1 MKSKNLI
8 IATVSLS
15 VLSAVF
21 IFSPFSF
28 FNKKGEYNP
37 SNLTSL
43 QQKSAT
49 DARIWLDARY
59 VDLETGEKITP
70 EKLQQLYNQEKS
82 RKRSSIVF
90 EELGP
95 DNIGGRTRAIVIDR
109 EYQNLLWAGS
119 VSGGLFVS
127 YNGANT
133 WQRVDEFPGLPYIS
147 SMTQTPNK
155 TVFVATGMSVSGSD
169 TWGGN
174 GLYYKTVNS
183 DEWALV
189 PGTAS
194 FSVIE
199 EVISSDV
206 GNTVFF
212 ATNSGVKKWTV
223 GDATISN
230 VTITSGPCTAI
241 QISKDGQVIVAAVG
255 SLNKVY
261 VSTDGGQ
268 TFSDRSGV
276 IGEFKVP
283 VGSPRI
289 EFAISHTKNSSNN
302 YSIYASRTGSDLLGM
317 HVSHD
322 NGQTWHR
329 FVGASG
335 SPSNLDIYRNQ
346 GLYNSVL
353 TVSPLNTERILIG
366 GIDVW
371 EWKQQV
377 DNPPSGGFE
386 QLSLWSLNPTSQAYV
401 HADNHEFKWTA
412 YNRLYIGND
421 GGVGVSDDFGAT
433 FYPANRGYNV
443 TQFYGIAMDR
453 NGSVMGGTQDNG
465 TLYNDFS
472 NVSYKEFTEVRGGD
486 GFECEI
492 SFFNPNVMF
501 SSVYYNAISRSG
513 DRGLTFGSFAP
524 NFPSNYGPV
533 GTSSAAHPF
542 HTEFVMAEY
551 FDNNSQDKVTFMPKK
566 DYPAG
571 SFLKVPSLATGDT
584 INYQTP
590 IALYYDDTVFAD
602 PSLTR
607 TDYKV
612 VNGLNGF
619 TIDLGQNSYTT
630 LFNASGPVDPPAV
643 GDTLLVNGTTK
654 VFVSQ
659 VTPYQHYFAKNPATN
674 EKLDLREEQLGFNV
688 SWDTIQVKDPFQSW
702 FMVYTRMNGGEIWA
716 TRDALRLSSNPTW
729 ARIATGLGQGSVDIE
744 FSKDLNHCFISCG
757 ARVYRID
764 GLGSI
769 YSQSPTFSEDAVA
782 AGTAKV
788 QISTMNCEGIAVN
801 PNNPNDL
808 LLLQG
813 FSGNVLRSNNA
824 TAASPTFT
832 NLTSLGIGAYD
843 GIIDRNNPQI
853 LVIGTAFG
861 VKVSTNGGNTWEDA
875 SAGFNDV
882 PVFEVRQNWR
892 TWEEGCKRPGEIYL
906 GTFGRGIWA
915 SSDLANLT
923 DKKESSVY
931 KTLNTNLKV
940 YPNPT
945 VNDTKLSFN
954 MLKNGNVSI
963 RVYNLAGVEVR
974 NLVFKNMNEGQQTID
989 IDVENLPR
997 GTYLVKFNSGDINEA
1012 VKFIK
1017 M

>member
-8 IATVSLS
+8 IATASLT
-15 VLSAVF
+15 VLTAVF
-21 IFSPFSF
+21 IFSPINF
-28 FNKKGEYNP
+28 FNKKGEYNQ
-37 SNLTSL
+37 SDLTSVNK
-43 QQKSAT
+43 KSAN

-59 VDLETGEKITP
+59 IDLETGEKITP
-70 EKLQQLYNQEKS
+70 EKLQQLYNIEKN

-109 EYQNLLWAGS
+109 EYQNLLWAGG

-147 SMTQTPNK
+147 SMTQTPDK
-155 TVFVATGMSVSGSD
+155 TVFVATGMEVAGSD
-169 TWGGN
+169 SWGGN
-174 GLYYKTVNS
+174 GLYYKTTNS
-183 DEWALV
+183 DEWGVV
-189 PGTAS
+189 PGTGG
-194 FSVIE
+194 FNVIE
-199 EVISSDV
+199 EVVSSDV
-206 GNTVFF
+206 NNTIFF
-212 ATNSGVKKWTV
+212 ATNSGLKKWTV
-223 GDATISN
+223 GDAAIQN
-230 VTITSGPCTAI
+230 VTTTSGPCTALK
-241 QISKDGQVIVAAVG
+241 ISKDGQIIVVAAG

-261 VSTDGGQ
+261 VSTDGGAS
-268 TFSDRSGV
+268 FEDKSGT
-276 IGEFKVP
+276 IGDFKVP

-346 GLYNSVL
+346 GRYNSVL
-353 TVSPLNTERILIG
+353 SVSPIDPERILIG
-366 GIDVW
+366 GIDIW
-371 EWKQQV
+371 EWRQQV

-386 QLSLWSLNPTSQAYV
+386 QLSLWSLNPTSSAYV
-401 HADNHEFKWTA
+401 HADNHEMKWTA
-412 YNRLYIGND
+412 YNRLFIGND
-421 GGVGVSDDFGAT
+421 GGIGVSDDFGAT

-453 NGSVMGGTQDNG
+453 NGAVMGGTQDNG
-465 TLYNDFS
+465 TLYNDFTS
-472 NVSYKEFTEVRGGD
+472 ASYKEFTEVNGGD

-501 SSVYYNAISRSG
+501 SSVYHNAISRSG
-513 DRGLTFGSFAP
+513 DRGLTFGSFVP
-524 NFPSNYGPV
+524 NFPGTYGPV
-533 GTSSAAHPF
+533 GTASQAHPF

-551 FDNNSQDKVTFMPKK
+551 FDNDSEDKVTYLPKK

-571 SFLKVPSLATGDT
+571 SFLRVPSLATGDT
-584 INYQTP
+584 IDYQTP

-602 PSLTR
+602 PNLTR

-612 VNGLNGF
+612 LNGLNGF
-619 TIDLGQNSYTT
+619 LIDLGQTTYTT
-630 LFNASGPVDPPAV
+630 IYNAAGPVDPPAV
-643 GDTLLVNGTTK
+643 GDTLLVNGAK
-654 VFVSQ
+654 VFVAQS
-659 VTPYQHYFAKNPATN
+659 TPYQHYFARNPATN
-674 EKLDLREEQLGFNV
+674 EKLDLREEELGFNV

-702 FMVYTRMNGGEIWA
+702 FMVYTGMNGGEIWG
-716 TRDALRLSSNPTW
+716 TRDAMRLSTNPTW
-729 ARIATGLGQGSVDIE
+729 IRVASGLGGGSVDIE
-744 FSKDLNHCFISCG
+744 FSKDLNHCFVSCG
-757 ARVYRID
+757 SRVYRID

-769 YSQSPTFSEDAVA
+769 YSQSPTFSADAIA

-788 QISTMNCEGIAVN
+788 QISSLSCEGIALN
-801 PNNPNDL
+801 PSNPNDL
-808 LLLQG
+808 ILLQG
-813 FSGNVLRSNNA
+813 FGGNVLRSNNA

-832 NLTSLGIGAYD
+832 NIGSLGIAAYD
-843 GIIDRNNPQI
+843 GIIDRNNPEI
-853 LVIGTAFG
+853 IVIGTSFG
-861 VKVSTNGGNTWEDA
+861 VRVSTNGGDTWEDA
-875 SAGFNDV
+875 SVGFNDV

-906 GTFGRGIWA
+906 GTYGRGIWA
-915 SSDLANLT
+915 SSDLASLDDKENKVVKALNL
-923 DKKESSVY
+923 
-931 KTLNTNLKV
+931 NLKI
-940 YPNPT
+940 YPNPVQNEANIT
-945 VNDTKLSFN
+945 FNLS
-954 MLKNGNVSI
+954 KNGNVNVK
-963 RVYNLAGVEVR
+963 VYNIAGVEVKSISM
-974 NLVFKNMNEGQQTID
+974 KNMNEGQNTINIETD
-989 IDVENLPR
+989 NLKR
-997 GTYLVKFNSGDINEA
+997 GTYIVKFNSSDINES